1 MKKRLILLAAVLTVL
16 CLLSGCKVSG
26 NPLPEGMEEET
37 VLEQGREVVAQLNGG
52 EWQAVYDALREDA
65 KETSSPEAIQAY
77 MEEFLDKAKA
87 YEKETDAMATGQKL
101 KDTGEEYATAV
112 FYCKHEKKNLMYRV
126 AYSTDMEL
134 MGIQVT
140 VR

>member
-1 MKKRLILLAAVLTVL
+1 MKKRLFLLFAIAAGLVLLA
-16 CLLSGCKVSG
+16 GCKVSG
-26 NPLPEGMEEET
+26 RPLPQGLEEET
-37 VLEQGREVVAQLNGG
+37 VLERGREVVAMLNGG
-52 EWQAVYDALREDA
+52 EWQEVYSLLRADAQ
-65 KETSSPEAIQAY
+65 ETSGPESIQSY
-77 MEEFLDKAKA
+77 MEERLDKAGA
-87 YEKETDAMATGQKL
+87 YKLETEAMATGQKI
-101 KDTGEEYATAV
+101 KDTGEEYGTAV

>member
-1 MKKRLILLAAVLTVL
+1 MRKRALLLPLALALLLA
-16 CLLSGCKVSG
+16 LSGCKVSG

-37 VLEQGREVVAQLNGG
+37 VLSEGREIVALLNSGD
-52 EWQAVYDALREDA
+52 WQEVYDRLRADA
-65 KETSSPEAIQAY
+65 KEASGPEAIQSY
-77 MEEFLDKAKA
+77 MAERLDKAGA
-87 YEKETDAMATGQKL
+87 YKSEDEAMATGQEL

-112 FYCKHEKKNLMYRV
+112 LYCKHEKKSVMYRV

-134 MGIQVT
+134 MGIEVT